1 MPLRDF
7 QERDVERIREAV
19 MRVGSAVYV
28 LATGGGKMWIAAD
41 ISRRTIAKG
50 HQVAIMVHRRELVK
64 QSINT
69 LSEACPGMSIGVE
82 SAGWPSM
89 PWALLQVGSV
99 ASMVRRGP
107 RIKPRVVIWDECH
120 HSRAKTWE
128 LVKAMWPDAAH
139 IGMTAT
145 PQRLDGKGLGEHFAE
160 MVLGPN
166 IPDLVEQGYL
176 APCRILTLPSHFQ
189 REKMRQDRNGELR
202 RQDVDEQVTDAV
214 IADAVNAYTT
224 YAMGKRAI
232 FFGVHTGHSKRV
244 CEGLRERGVRA
255 EHVEG
260 TDPTARRDRIMNE
273 LRTGG
278 LDVVGNCD
286 LISEGFDAPA
296 CEVIIMGSPTQS
308 VTRYLQQ
315 AGRAMRPGIG
325 KTALILDCAGNA
337 HELGLPDEVREWT
350 LDDGEV
356 NEDKAKKKHPRVC
369 IKCYTAFYGRMCP
382 NCLYSEPLGEVPET
396 ITELVEAQWVAK
408 PAPTRR
414 KQLNYELAMAWQ
426 ADDPKSAVREV
437 GRQHGYKSGWAE
449 HILRI
454 KGWCD
459 ELLQ

>member
-1 MPLRDF
+1 MDWKCNEIDF
-7 QERDVERIREAV
+7 RDVEPLCGL
-19 MRVGSAVYV
+19 GSSDV
-28 LATGGGKMWIAAD
+28 LATGEDRSCGYFYVVPCPSPGIGEAGG
-41 ISRRTIAKG
+41 RHTIRSVSG
-50 HQVAIMVHRRELVK
+50 YEHWCG
-64 QSINT
+64 SG
-69 LSEACPGMSIGVE
+69 GM
-82 SAGWPSM
+82 AGNAVGM
-89 PWALLQVGSV
+89 LQVGMVQSIARRSYSV
-99 ASMVRRGP
+99 DPSL
-107 RIKPRVVIWDECH
+107 VIIDEAH
-120 HSRAKTWE
+120 HARAKTWE
-128 LVKAMWPDAAH
+128 KVLATWPNAAKL
-139 IGMTAT
+139 IGLTAT

-232 FFGVHTGHSKRV
+232 FFGVHTDHSKKV
-244 CEGLRERGVRA
+244 CAGLRERGVRA
-255 EHVEG
+255 EHVDG

-337 HELGLPDEVREWT
+337 HELGCRMKCASGRWMT
-350 LDDGEV
+350 G
-356 NEDKAKKKHPRVC
+356 KSTRIRPRKS
-369 IKCYTAFYGRMCP
+369 I
-382 NCLYSEPLGEVPET
+382 PEF
-396 ITELVEAQWVAK
+396 A
-408 PAPTRR
+408 
-414 KQLNYELAMAWQ
+414 
-426 ADDPKSAVREV
+426 
-437 GRQHGYKSGWAE
+437 
-449 HILRI
+449 
-454 KGWCD
+454 
-459 ELLQ
+459 

>member
-1 MPLRDF
+1 MPLRDY
-7 QERDVERIREAV
+7 QQAAV
-19 MRVGSAVYV
+19 QDLRSAITRSGSAVYV
-28 LATGGGKMWIAAD
+28 LATGAGKTIVAAEIARLAAD
-41 ISRRTIAKG
+41 KGSRT
-50 HQVAIMVHRRELVK
+50 MFLVHRRELVK
-64 QSINT
+64 QAVAT
-69 LSEACPGMSIGVE
+69 LSETCPGMNIGVE
-82 SAGWPSM
+82 AAGWPAM
-89 PWALLQVGSV
+89 PWAMLQVGMVQSIARRSYSV
-99 ASMVRRGP
+99 DPAL
-107 RIKPRVVIWDECH
+107 VIIDEAH
-120 HSRAKTWE
+120 HARAKTWE
-128 LVKAMWPDAAH
+128 KVLATWPNAKL
-139 IGMTAT
+139 IGLTAT

-166 IPDLVEQGYL
+166 IPDLVAMGQEGL
-176 APCRILTLPSHFQ
+176 APCRTLTLPSHFQ

-224 YAMGKRAI
+224 YALGKRAI

-255 EHVEG
+255 EHVDG

-315 AGRAMRPGIG
+315 SGRAMRPGIG

-337 HELGLPDEVREWT
+337 HELGLPDEVREWS

-369 IKCYTAFYGRMCP
+369 AKCYTAFYGRMCP
-382 NCLYSEPLGEVPET
+382 NCFYSEPLGEVSET
-396 ITELVEAQWVAK
+396 VTELVEAQRVPK
-408 PAPTRR
+408 PVPTRR

-426 ADDPKSAVREV
+426 ADDPVGAVRDV
-437 GRQHGYKSGWAE
+437 GRNHGYKSGWAE

-454 KGWCD
+454 KGMV
-459 ELLQ
+459 